1 MHTFSTVLVVWLQ
14 PTDQRVVVPREQ
26 LGAHVQH
33 GVCNVATA
41 IDRSMAIQPKDQR
54 VIVNRRR
61 VVHTFS
67 TVLVV
72 WLQPT
77 DQRVVLPRRGPVVA
91 HDQHNVC
98 SAAISYSV
106 WLSPGDEWVH
116 TISTVFVVWLQPTDQ
131 RVVVP
136 RGRVGAHDQHSVCS
150 VATAYRPACG
160 YPQGTSGCTRSAR
173 CGCSPGTPC
182 TTGSWPSRQR
192 ARDCRSPRG
201 PGLTVTS
208 RLV

>member
-1 MHTFSTVLVVWLQ
+1 M
-14 PTDQRVVVPREQ
+14 
-26 LGAHVQH
+26 
-33 GVCNVATA
+33 
-41 IDRSMAIQPKDQR
+41 DQR
-54 VIVNRRR
+54 VIVKRGR

-77 DQRVVLPRRGPVVA
+77 DQRVVLPRRGPVDA

-98 SAAISYSV
+98 SAAISYR
-106 WLSPGDEWVH
+106 W
-116 TISTVFVVWLQPTDQ
+116 
-131 RVVVP
+131 
-136 RGRVGAHDQHSVCS
+136 RVGAHIQHGACS
-150 VATAYRPACG
+150 VAIACRPECG
-160 YPQGTSGCTRSAR
+160 CPQGTSGAHIQLSACSVAIACRPECGCPQGMSGCTRSAQ
-173 CGCSPGTPC
+173 CSCSPGTPC

-208 RLV
+208 HLV